1 MEIGDR
7 FIIDWKGIKSTYPS
21 VIQCKYKDRIYII
34 TGLSK
39 SKKSVYFEDKKTNK
53 SCRCDLC
60 SSSSSIKSTA
70 IRDIKVIETKVQ
82 YDRNKKLIKL
92 LKNERQPF

>member
-7 FIIDWKGIKSTYPS
+7 FIINWKGIKSTYPS
-21 VIQCKYKDRIYII
+21 VIQCKYKDRIYVI
-34 TGLSK
+34 TNFSK

-53 SCRCDLC
+53 SCRCNLC
-60 SSSSSIKSTA
+60 SSSSYIKS
-70 IRDIKVIETKVQ
+70 IGIIDITIIETKVQ